1 MRYLELIV
9 ELRPRSALSFPPN
22 PVNTL
27 RGALGYQLKRIVCFQ
42 RNRPETT
49 CRGCL
54 AEHTCAYAVTFETA
68 TAPSASASTTGGGDA
83 PHPFVLNAEFQGP
96 RLFRPGEAARFRL
109 TLFERA
115 VDTLP
120 FLTQALREAAE
131 GGLGRERIP
140 CDLIEIIQAG
150 TGKRLYDLATHTLA
164 AYSPDSL
171 TVEQPTGWGGDL
183 LELSLTFETPT
194 AFKDRSSGKIV
205 NQPDFHRI
213 IRSILRRLT
222 AIAPDDVA
230 AEPPWNFREIID
242 RAAQISLTP
251 HSLKTVFWERVSSRQ
266 NQRATW
272 GGTVGTALYRGD
284 LRPFLPLLRAGEL
297 LRIGRGTIFG
307 QGRYRITAIAAN
319 DPVSITAPTQTSLLR
334 GEIPA

>member
-1 MRYLELIV
+1 MQYLELIV
-9 ELRPRSALSFPPN
+9 ELRPHAALSFPPN

-42 RNRPETT
+42 RNRPEPT

-54 AEHTCAYAVTFETA
+54 VEHTCAYAITFETA
-68 TAPSASASTTGGGDA
+68 TSPTSNTTTSGGGDA
-83 PHPFVLNAEFQGP
+83 PHPFVLNADFQGP
-96 RLFRPGEAARFRL
+96 RLFRPHEAAHFRF
-109 TLFERA
+109 TLFGRA
-115 VDTLP
+115 IDTLP
-120 FLTQALREAAE
+120 FLTQALREAATS
-131 GGLGRERIP
+131 GLGRDRIP
-140 CDLIEIIQAG
+140 CDLTEIIQTG
-150 TGKRLYDLATHTLA
+150 TGKHLYDPTAHTLA
-164 AYSPDSL
+164 PYSPESL
-171 TVEQPTGWGGDL
+171 SIEQPIGWGGDP

-222 AIAPDDVA
+222 AIAPEDVA

-242 RAAQISLTP
+242 QAERVSLAP
-251 HSLKTVFWERVSSRQ
+251 RSLKPVFWERVSSRQ

-284 LRPFLPLLRAGEL
+284 IRPFLPLLRAGEI
-297 LRIGRGTIFG
+297 LRVGRGTIFG
-307 QGRYRITAIAAN
+307 QGRYQITGIATGDLASAAASTH
-319 DPVSITAPTQTSLLR
+319 SISHQRHTPT
-334 GEIPA
+334 